1 MSDAAYSLMYLNALA
16 GLATRLSVDG
26 LAIYS
31 ARYDYLAFGSW
42 ELVAG
47 RRQARVRVVWDGKE
61 ARLDTYA
68 ARLARPTDEPAWQ
81 PVRDFDFSKRRGQH
95 AEVFA
100 AAYAVI
106 REHSGGEAG

>member
-1 MSDAAYSLMYLNALA
+1 MSDAAYSLMFLNAVA

-31 ARYDYLAFGSW
+31 LNYDYPAFGSW

-47 RRQARVRVVWDGKE
+47 RRQSRVRVSWDGKT
-61 ARLDTYA
+61 AVLRA
-68 ARLARPTDEPAWQ
+68 AAAHLGAATDLPRWQ
-81 PVRDFDFSKRRGQH
+81 PVSERDFSKRRGEH

-100 AAYAVI
+100 AAYTAI
-106 REHSGGEAG
+106 RQHSDV